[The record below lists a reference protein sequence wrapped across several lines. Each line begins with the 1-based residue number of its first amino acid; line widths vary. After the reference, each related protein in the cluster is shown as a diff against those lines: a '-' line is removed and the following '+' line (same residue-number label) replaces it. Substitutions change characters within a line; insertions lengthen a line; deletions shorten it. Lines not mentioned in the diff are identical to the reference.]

1 MNLKKLL
8 CLMLVLCALL
18 PAALAETN
26 ITALGSA
33 TIHAEPNIAIISF
46 GVEARGESVTMAQE
60 QVNGIVAG
68 ATDALLSLGIAGEDL
83 VTDYYNFN
91 PEYDYSGELPQQ
103 IGYRAFHNLSVT
115 VRDLA
120 RVNDVLAALSS
131 TGVTQVGN
139 VQFDLADRHTVY
151 LAALEQAVK
160 AAREKGEVL
169 AAASGLTIMQVED
182 ILERDTGDTQIVS
195 DARNMMKESA
205 GAGLRADNV
214 SVSASVTVKFEAR

>member
-8 CLMLVLCALL
+8 CLALALCALL

-46 GVEARGESVTMAQE
+46 GVEARGESVAMAQE

-68 ATDALLSLGIAGEDL
+68 ATDAILSLGIAGEDL

-139 VQFDLADRHTVY
+139 VQFDLADRHAVY